1 MKKFT
6 IGVERFSEELAQCLN
21 EARDLLEEQLG
32 VSLQGERFTRGNY
45 TFFTY
50 RLCSSTA
57 GQSDEITEPA
67 MRALAEGVAEFV
79 TEVWERNELARIVAS
94 DFYYYAAD
102 EVEYLAGS
110 AVQMLAEL
118 KDHDGV
124 PLRRRHIIDC
134 VLEHLR
140 NNHELLIEGMLR
152 FRMNVLQADLHRVI
166 EQAID
171 EYLMD
176 LEYQEFVKL
185 LRYFVAAQD
194 PGMPLLHMV
203 CCEENGSPRLF
214 DGEGRPLMLDE
225 LEGAKQQANLR
236 ECGVMIEE
244 TMSALITAAPQKVH
258 IHLALGHDNPPP
270 IVETVKKVFAD
281 SAVLCFECPL
291 CETARSWQPTPSN
304 AADRKM

>member
-6 IGVERFSEELAQCLN
+6 IGVERFPEKLCECLN
-21 EARDLLEEQLG
+21 EARDKLQETG
-32 VSLQGERFTRGNY
+32 VSLQGERFTRGKY

-50 RLCSSTA
+50 RLCKTIE
-57 GQSDEITEPA
+57 GQADELTQPA
-67 MRALAEGVAEFV
+67 IQALAEGVAEFI
-79 TEVWERNELARIVAS
+79 TDVWERSELARIVAN
-94 DFYYYAAD
+94 DFYYYCAD
-102 EVEYLAGS
+102 EVEYLSSS

-118 KDHDGV
+118 KDQDGY
-124 PLRRRHIIDC
+124 PLRRRHI
-134 VLEHLR
+134 VESVVEQLR
-140 NNHELLIEGMLR
+140 QSPEVLIEGMLR
-152 FRMNVLQADLHRVI
+152 FRMNALQADLHRVI

-203 CCEENGSPRLF
+203 CHEENGSPRLF

-244 TMSALITAAPQKVH
+244 TMSALISAAPQRVH
-258 IHLALGHDNPPP
+258 IHLALGNDNPPP

-281 SAVLCFECPL
+281 AAVICNDCPL
-291 CETARSWQPTPSN
+291 CETARSWQAPSN